1 MCCHCSISTAL
12 SMTYAGA
19 RGKTADEM
27 CLVLGFCPLSFNV
40 HATFEALLRSLNSPQ
55 ATYKLALA
63 NGMFVNTKF
72 NIIPSFINLLR
83 VRYSAGFKS
92 LDFNKNAGGS
102 AKYINKWVEDRT
114 NGKITDLVSAGQVLG
129 SPLVLVNTIYFKGDW
144 QCQFKRTEQA
154 YFHLTKTKTKMVKM
168 MLQTAVFGYA
178 VNHNLRC
185 QILELPYDGC
195 RVSMYIFL
203 PMATEGLASLESKLN
218 FQSATAALSMLG
230 KRRLSVGIPK
240 FEIREKLD
248 LKGLLSSMGMNR
260 AFTPAAEFGGISST
274 RPLFVKDVIHK
285 AFIKVNETGTEAAAA
300 TAVVFFHSLPHVS
313 ADFLADHPF
322 LFLIR
327 DEMTGSILFL
337 GRYVKWVRFAL

>member
-1 MCCHCSISTAL
+1 
-12 SMTYAGA
+12 MTYAGA
-19 RGKTADEM
+19 RDKTAYEM

-40 HATFEALLRSLNSPQ
+40 HATFAALLRSLNSPQ

-63 NGMFVNTKF
+63 NGMFVNDKF
-72 NIIPSFINLLR
+72 NIIPSFTNLLSAC
-83 VRYSAGFKS
+83 YSAGFKS
-92 LDFNKNAGGS
+92 LDFNNDAGGS
-102 AKYINKWVEDRT
+102 AEYINQWVEDRT
-114 NGKITDLVSAGQVLG
+114 NGKITDLVSAGLVQG

-144 QCQFKRTEQA
+144 QCRFTRTTQA
-154 YFHLTKTKTKMVKM
+154 NFHLTETKTKLVKM
-168 MLQTAVFGYA
+168 MLQTATFGYA
-178 VNHNLRC
+178 VDHDLQC

-195 RVSMYIFL
+195 RVSMYVFL
-203 PMATEGLASLESKLN
+203 PLETEGLASLESKLT
-218 FQSATAALSMLG
+218 FQSATAALAMLR

-240 FEIREKLD
+240 FEIRVELD
-248 LKGLLSSMGMNR
+248 LPPLLSSMGMNR
-260 AFTPAAEFGGISST
+260 AFTPAAEFGGISSV

-300 TAVVFFHSLPHVS
+300 TAVVFVLSSLPPLR

-337 GRYVKWVRFAL
+337 GRYVR